1 LNVLWPSGVEFLAV
15 LTNVDD
21 FYSFDEAPSY
31 AEAKS
36 KWCFAWE
43 CDDKALAMVK
53 FFNSTTV
60 QWQWMLW

>member
-31 AEAKS
+31 AEARLK
-36 KWCFAWE
+36 
-43 CDDKALAMVK
+43 
-53 FFNSTTV
+53 
-60 QWQWMLW
+60 